1 MNIKSLQPFRI
12 LFVILLLLGIFFR
25 FASLGERPYWHD
37 EAHTLLRSSGYTVA
51 EITNQIFN
59 TQVLDRDQVLKFQQ
73 LSPEKTGFD
82 VVRSLATEEP
92 HRAPLFYV
100 LVHYW
105 MRWFGS
111 DPASLRILPSLLS
124 LLVFPAIYWLCLDLF
139 ALPFTGWIAIALVSV
154 SPFQIYYA
162 QEVREYS
169 LWAAAT
175 LFTSAAYIHAMRSS
189 KRLAWSLYSISMVL
203 SLYTSLL
210 SLLIWVGHCI
220 HAITSQKLKMTRTMS
235 AFFKASFFGLLGY
248 APWLFFVLVNLSQV
262 ERSNAW
268 MFQPT
273 PLHTLLDSWVTN
285 YQFIFLKRSLAGSWS
300 FLFTSAIALL
310 TLLAARSLILRTR
323 KATWVLIALLVLPLL
338 FTFIVPDLMWGG
350 LRSTN
355 GRYFVPCYLGIQLA
369 VAHLI
374 ATQLRIG
381 SNLLQKTFWR
391 CAFVTILTAGVLSC
405 TVQMVQNR
413 LSEDLAIASIINQSD
428 NAIVISAEESYQ
440 EGGTIGDI
448 LTLSHLVQPST
459 KFQLAIRPQV
469 PSLPNQPTFYLY
481 KPLAYLKQNLQQ
493 TYTLQPIYKDKL
505 FQILPK

>member
-12 LFVILLLLGIFFR
+12 LIVILLLLGIFFR

-37 EAHTLLRSSGYTVA
+37 EAHTLLRSSGYTIA

-73 LSPEKTGFD
+73 LSPEKTEFD

-92 HRAPLFYV
+92 HRAPLFYA

-124 LLVFPAIYWLCLDLF
+124 LLVFPVIYWLCLELF
-139 ALPFTGWIAIALVSV
+139 ALPFTGWTAIALVSV
-154 SPFQIYYA
+154 SPFQVYYA

-169 LWAAAT
+169 LWAATT
-175 LFTSAAYIHAMRSS
+175 LLTSAAYLHAMRSS

-210 SLLIWVGHCI
+210 SLLIWVGHCV
-220 HAITSQKLKMTRTMS
+220 HAIASQKLKMTRTMS
-235 AFFKASFFGLLGY
+235 AFLKASFFGLLGY
-248 APWLFFVLVNLSQV
+248 SPWLFFVVVNLSQV

-310 TLLAARSLILRTR
+310 TFLAARSLILRTR
-323 KATWVLIALLVLPLL
+323 KAAWVLITLLVLPLL

-369 VAHLI
+369 VAHLL
-374 ATQLRIG
+374 ATQLKIG

-391 CAFVTILTAGVLSC
+391 FAFVAILTAGVLSC

-413 LSEDLAIASIINQSD
+413 LSEDLAIASIINQAE

-440 EGGTIGDI
+440 GGGTIGDI

-469 PSLPNQPTFYLY
+469 PSLPNQPNLYLY
-481 KPLAYLKQNLQQ
+481 KPLTYLKQNLQQ